1 MGGHPGEGYSLQ
13 QRGNGGGYPLSPAS
27 LSRVYPPPQRAFTP
41 IGVPSGSTGGL
52 VLVWAGSQ
60 CRWSQ
65 GCKER
70 TRTQGP
76 MAPLKGGGANTVA
89 RGSW

>member
-27 LSRVYPPPQRAFTP
+27 LSRVYPPPPKGIHPNRGA
-41 IGVPSGSTGGL
+41 IWEHG
-52 VLVWAGSQ
+52 WAGVGVG
-60 CRWSQ
+60 WFTVPLEPGLQ
-65 GCKER
+65 GAH
-70 TRTQGP
+70 QDPGP
-76 MAPLKGGGANTVA
+76 HGTPKGGGANTVA